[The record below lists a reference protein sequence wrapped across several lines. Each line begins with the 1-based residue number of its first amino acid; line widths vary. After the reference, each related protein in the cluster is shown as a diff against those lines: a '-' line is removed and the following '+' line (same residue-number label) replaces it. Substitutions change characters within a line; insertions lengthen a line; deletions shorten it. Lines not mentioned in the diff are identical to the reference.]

1 MHILYS
7 RKLRINSAVSET
19 VPLRLDGVLPD
30 DDATP
35 GGTRKGPGS
44 NRCHSRQEQV
54 ANNG

>member
-7 RKLRINSAVSET
+7 QKLRINSAVSET

>member
-7 RKLRINSAVSET
+7 RKLRINSTVLET
-19 VPLRLDGVLPD
+19 VPLRPDDVLPD

-54 ANNG
+54 ADNG